1 MIIFSYHVILNVH
14 VNLTLYGHKLLSLC
28 KKLNLYITN
37 SRVGA
42 DKGVGDKPYKD
53 VSVVDYL
60 ILSSKLF
67 PFVKE
72 FKIEDFEQLYS
83 DCHCLILFVF
93 YASWPPFTTNESTG
107 DSNTEM
113 YMKWDSNRKL
123 YFVNCVNWFWKYRY
137 SWWNLTRWYWWN
149 CK

>member
-1 MIIFSYHVILNVH
+1 M
-14 VNLTLYGHKLLSLC
+14 SLC

-42 DKGVGDKPYKD
+42 DKGVGAKTCKD

-60 ILSSKLF
+60 IMSSKLF

-72 FKIEDFEQLYS
+72 LKIEDFEQLYS
-83 DCHCLILFVF
+83 DCHCLIHFVVH
-93 YASWPPFTTNESTG
+93 ASSPSFTTNESTG

-113 YMKWDSNRKL
+113 YMKWDSNKKL
-123 YFVNCVNWFWKYRY
+123 DRYIDRCVN
-137 SWWNLTRWYWWN
+137 
-149 CK
+149 